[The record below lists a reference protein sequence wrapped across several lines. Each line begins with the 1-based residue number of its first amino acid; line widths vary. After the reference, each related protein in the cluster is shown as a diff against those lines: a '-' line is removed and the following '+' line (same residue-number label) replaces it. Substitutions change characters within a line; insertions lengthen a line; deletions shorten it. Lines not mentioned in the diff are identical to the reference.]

1 MTLGEEC
8 IRRMVGL
15 MQRVFY
21 PETVG
26 AGDVAARPFYEDLRL
41 LRMAATYGAAHIR
54 DYGTGEFSLERYEEI
69 FREIVQKVALHG
81 TPAAQMRR
89 RGAYLAK
96 AVQDHWRHHWEEYA
110 GESKKAGAAVERE
123 LAALLK
129 RGQMQAGQAERP
141 MAMLAAVH
149 DALKTGRPKSARPT
163 RPAKPREIQ
172 EELF

>member
-8 IRRMVGL
+8 IRRLVGL
-15 MQRVFY
+15 MQRVWY
-21 PETVG
+21 KETLPEK
-26 AGDVAARPFYEDLRL
+26 ADKAPFYEDLRL

-54 DYGTGEFSLERYEEI
+54 DYGTGEFSLERYEAI
-69 FREIVQKVALHG
+69 FGEIVKKVALNG
-81 TPAAQMRR
+81 PAPEQMRR

-110 GESKKAGAAVERE
+110 HESKAAGAAVEKE
-123 LAALLK
+123 LAALVK
-129 RGQMQAGQAERP
+129 RGQMHAGQAERP

-149 DALKTGRPKSARPT
+149 DALKTGRPKAKAVK
-163 RPAKPREIQ
+163 PAEPREIQ